1 MKQIMKGIAIGITFG
16 VIAVLSWQM
25 IVMRNNLQE
34 KIEMVNLLIS
44 RYEAKAQFIDEYL
57 PIVNDYTGSAI
68 KSKRILAAV
77 YENSLQYD
85 LSPELI
91 LSVIKVESEFNPRAY
106 SNAGAVGLMQ
116 IMPMTGMYVGRSLG
130 LWINTEDDLYD
141 IEKNIQV
148 GVVFLKE
155 CIERLGEQ
163 RGLGYYYAGRHTQYY
178 HRYTKKIADAQ
189 ELWTAEPATLTYN
202 VRQ

>member
-1 MKQIMKGIAIGITFG
+1 MKQVLTRIAIGITFV
-16 VIAVLSWQM
+16 VIAILSWQM
-25 IVMRNNLQE
+25 IVMRNSLQE
-34 KIEMVNLLIS
+34 KMEMVNLLIS

-57 PIVNDYTGSAI
+57 PIVNDYTQSEI

-85 LSPELI
+85 ISPELI

-116 IMPMTGMYVGRSLG
+116 IMPVTGMYVGRSLG
-130 LWINTEDDLYD
+130 LWINGKDDLYD
-141 IEKNIQV
+141 IERNIQV

-163 RGLGYYYAGRHTQYY
+163 RGLGYYYAGRNTEYY
-178 HRYTKKIADAQ
+178 SQYTKKIAAAH
-189 ELWTAEPATLTYN
+189 ELWVVEPASLT
-202 VRQ
+202 QL